1 MEARDPVETGD
12 VTQPM
17 PRVVSEKIRKDQVVR
32 EVDALIRLH
41 DVTEFQRLRASV
53 EARWWEGGLRIL
65 LFVSGLGFIVT
76 AYKLIPHHSS
86 ILFWFVFSWVVL
98 FVLTLLGL
106 IEYLIFR
113 IRALLRLYEHQAR
126 LVDDL
131 LKEVGA
137 ASASRGAA
145 QPCRDDEKSH

>member
-1 MEARDPVETGD
+1 MR
-12 VTQPM
+12 
-17 PRVVSEKIRKDQVVR
+17 RVVSEKIRKDRVVQ
-32 EVDALIRLH
+32 EVNALIRLY
-41 DVTEFQRLRASV
+41 DVTELQRLRASV

-65 LFVSGLGFIVT
+65 LFVSGLGFIIT
-76 AYKLIPHHSS
+76 AYKLIPHHNP

-113 IRALLRLYEHQAR
+113 IRALSRLYEHQAR

-137 ASASRGAA
+137 TSSSRASARSGK
-145 QPCRDDEKSH
+145 DEEKSH